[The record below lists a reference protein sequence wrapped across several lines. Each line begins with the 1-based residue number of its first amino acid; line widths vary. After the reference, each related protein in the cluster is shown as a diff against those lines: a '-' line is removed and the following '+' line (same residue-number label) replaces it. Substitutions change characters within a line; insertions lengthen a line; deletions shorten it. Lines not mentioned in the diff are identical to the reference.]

1 MFKKIKQLIAH
12 IIPAILRPLRV
23 LWNEVIGF
31 VFLAL
36 AVWAVPSSIRAYHEY
51 AANGDGDSLFRV
63 VLAAMFAVLMIW
75 FGVTSFLRA
84 RRIGRP

>member
-1 MFKKIKQLIAH
+1 VI
-12 IIPAILRPLRV
+12 RPLRV

-36 AVWAVPSSIRAYHEY
+36 AAWSIPSTVRAIRAYEGG
-51 AANGDGDSLFRV
+51 AESTFRIG
-63 VLAAMFAVLMIW
+63 LAGLFAVIMIW

-84 RRIGRP
+84 RRISRS